1 MLGLFGVAP
10 GISQDTV
17 IEVAGMV
24 INLLVMLGI
33 VIDPTTS
40 DASDSAR
47 ALSYDEPNKE
57 K

>member
-1 MLGLFGVAP
+1 MP

-17 IEVAGMV
+17 IEVAGMG